1 MQKSRGL
8 ERKFNISATAGR
20 IVLWLHMVED
30 DMPCYVA
37 VAQRANVRDDASGTI
52 IFLFWNSNSLFPFS
66 LSFIIMTK
74 TDYKTHTPFH
84 DAH

>member
-1 MQKSRGL
+1 MSIDIGYWALRQV
-8 ERKFNISATAGR
+8 ITV
-20 IVLWLHMVED
+20 VLDTSSIDIGYWALSSCV
-30 DMPCYVA
+30 CIA
-37 VAQRANVRDDASGTI
+37 VTVRNDASGTI
-52 IFLFWNSNSLFPFS
+52 IFLSGFLILLFSFS

>member
-1 MQKSRGL
+1 MH
-8 ERKFNISATAGR
+8 ERSDEFSILSVAGVC
-20 IVLWLHMVED
+20 ILLS
-30 DMPCYVA
+30 
-37 VAQRANVRDDASGTI
+37 VRNDASGTI
-52 IFLFWNSNSLFPFS
+52 IFLSGILILLFSFS